1 MAEPIKIEG
10 GDKVPNR
17 SKKKKSEKKS
27 RIISKGHKL
36 PLEDE
41 ETINKAVAAM
51 SGRRYTKRT
60 KAQIIKDRAPRV
72 YKDIREQD

>member
-1 MAEPIKIEG
+1 MKFLFFSPQQKKALNLEIK
-10 GDKVPNR
+10 K
-17 SKKKKSEKKS
+17 
-27 RIISKGHKL
+27 
-36 PLEDE
+36 EDD